1 MLIKKINLAEYV
13 KAGSASAINKQ
24 TLLSNILD
32 KSYNK
37 NASCKTM
44 CKKNDAEKVKEEI
57 LTLRYGKRILAA
69 VAYDKKNDGDFATFR
84 SAVIEKI
91 KNDEE
96 VQDAAWDMYTTLS
109 KMNTDNAAKSK
120 EAA

>member
-1 MLIKKINLAEYV
+1 MLIQKINLAEYV

-37 NASCKTM
+37 NASSQTM
-44 CKKNDAEKVKEEI
+44 CKKNDADKTEHEI
-57 LTLRYGKRILAA
+57 LILRYGKRILTA
-69 VAYDKKNDGDFATFR
+69 VPYNKELDGDFATFR
-84 SAVIEKI
+84 SATIKLI
-91 KNDEE
+91 KNDVE
-96 VQDAAWDMYTTLS
+96 VQDAAWEIYKSLS
-109 KMNTDNAAKSK
+109 KMNIDNAAKSK